1 MLGTLIPALV
11 VLLAGTLSLRIVI
24 GFLARP
30 ANPPK
35 IDKAATAQA
44 WLRAAGR
51 AAFNVWQ
58 RRQAARNEIKQGE
71 TVTSSDKRVAS
82 SK

>member
-11 VLLAGTLSLRIVI
+11 VLLVGILSLRIVI

-35 IDKAATAQA
+35 IDKGATAQL

-51 AAFNVWQ
+51 AAFSVWQ
-58 RRQAARNEIKQGE
+58 RRQAARRVIKEREG
-71 TVTSSDKRVAS
+71 SARP
-82 SK
+82 

>member
-35 IDKAATAQA
+35 IDKAATAQT

-58 RRQAARNEIKQGE
+58 RRQAARNEIKQGQAVPRSE
-71 TVTSSDKRVAS
+71 KRVAS

>member
-11 VLLAGTLSLRIVI
+11 VLLVGILSLRIVI
-24 GFLARP
+24 GFLTRP
-30 ANPPK
+30 DNPPK

-44 WLRAAGR
+44 WLRSAGR

-58 RRQAARNEIKQGE
+58 RRQAARRVIKEGE
-71 TVTSSDKRVAS
+71 STRP
-82 SK
+82 

>member
-11 VLLAGTLSLRIVI
+11 VLLVGTLSLRIVI

-30 ANPPK
+30 DNPPK
-35 IDKAATAQA
+35 IDKTATAQA
-44 WLRAAGR
+44 WLRSAGR

-58 RRQAARNEIKQGE
+58 RRQAARRVIKEGE
-71 TVTSSDKRVAS
+71 STRS
-82 SK
+82 

>member
-35 IDKAATAQA
+35 IDKAATARACLQ
-44 WLRAAGR
+44 AAGR

-58 RRQAARNEIKQGE
+58 RRQAARSVIKEGQAVPRSE
-71 TVTSSDKRVAS
+71 KRVAS
-82 SK
+82 SD